1 MMLTW
6 MWMEMTLWSMG
17 NHSILGVKWGKPTVT
32 KVAGASK
39 TSSYSWSQSQ
49 LVGVGGVPEDSE
61 PLCPSATLGLLSLTT
76 MPDTRRL
83 MSSHAQEKSLVKP
96 RRERHSGVQS

>member
-32 KVAGASK
+32 KVAGTSK

-49 LVGVGGVPEDSE
+49 LVGAGVHLRIQSPCVLLQ
-61 PLCPSATLGLLSLTT
+61 PWVYCP
-76 MPDTRRL
+76 
-83 MSSHAQEKSLVKP
+83 
-96 RRERHSGVQS
+96 